1 MLLNENHSMPYL
13 KSFATCLHKIISDGY
28 TEDFTVTE
36 KGLKS
41 MQKEKNYSP
50 EQVKVINFF
59 RFEGPSN
66 PDDNAILYV
75 IEIEDGTKG
84 TLIDTYNSYTDDQI
98 GPFMKDV
105 GRIQKKV
112 VKN

>member
-1 MLLNENHSMPYL
+1 MLLNENNSMPYM
-13 KSFATCLHKIISDGY
+13 KSLATCLHKMISDGY

-36 KGLKS
+36 NGLKS
-41 MQKEKNYSP
+41 LQKERNYRP

-75 IEIEDGTKG
+75 IEVEDGTKG
-84 TLIDTYNSYTDDQI
+84 TLIDAYGVYNDDQI
-98 GPFMKDV
+98 GGFIKDV
-105 GRIQKKV
+105 DSIQKKV